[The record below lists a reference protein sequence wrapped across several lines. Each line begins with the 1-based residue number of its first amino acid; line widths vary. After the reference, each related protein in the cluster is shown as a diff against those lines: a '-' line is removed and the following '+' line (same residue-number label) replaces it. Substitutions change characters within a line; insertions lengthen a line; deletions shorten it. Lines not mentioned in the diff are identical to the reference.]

1 MPKLRSLMQTLMLA
15 LVLAGMI
22 VRPVAAQSINVLRD
36 AETEAFFRDISKQ
49 MIVAAQLDPKSVQI
63 LLVGDPSVN
72 AFACCGQNV
81 FIHSGL
87 IQITDNVDQLQGV
100 IAHELGHVAGG
111 HNVRSGEGT
120 GPATSISILSLL
132 AAGAAFALGAGS
144 AGMAILGMGQA
155 VAQADYLSFTRD
167 QESRADQ
174 AGASYLLAA
183 HLSGEGSISF
193 FEKLANQEYRLAI
206 PQDNS
211 YGRTH
216 PISSE
221 RIAALENV
229 YKTSPYWNTPPDP
242 VLNAR
247 FLRIKGKLIGFVE
260 DPKRTLQVYPA
271 NNQTEEARYAR
282 AFAWQRS
289 AYPDA
294 ALNEVDKL
302 LGVHPND
309 PYYLELKG
317 QILLEAGRN
326 RDAITVLRK
335 AVANAPD
342 EPLIATLLGHALIS
356 TEAPGDFAEA
366 KPLLKAAIARD
377 KDNPFAWYQ
386 LGVIYDREGDS
397 PRAALATAERFNMEG
412 NPKGAAANAR
422 VAMAGLPRGSADWI
436 RAQDIAMVSADDIAN
451 KKHH

>member
-1 MPKLRSLMQTLMLA
+1 MLRTLLQT
-15 LVLAGMI
+15 LVLASLLAGLI

-36 AETEAFFRDISKQ
+36 AETETFLRDISRP
-49 MIVAAQLDPKSVQI
+49 MVVAAQLDPKSVQF
-63 LLVGDPSVN
+63 LLVGDPNIN
-72 AFACCGQNV
+72 AFVCCGQNV

-87 IQITDNVDQLQGV
+87 IQVTDNVDQLQGV

-120 GPATSISILSLL
+120 GPATNISILSLL
-132 AAGAAFALGAGS
+132 AAGAALALGAGS
-144 AGMAILGMGQA
+144 AGMAILGMGTA
-155 VAQADYLSFTRD
+155 LAQADYLSFTRD

-183 HLSGEGSISF
+183 QLSGQGSIQF

-206 PQDNS
+206 PQQNS

-216 PISSE
+216 PLSSE

-229 YKTSPYWNTPPDP
+229 YRVSPYWNTPPDP

-260 DPKRTLQVYPA
+260 DPKRTLQIYPPS
-271 NNQTEEARYAR
+271 NQSEEARYAR

-294 ALNEVDKL
+294 AIGEVDKL
-302 LGVHPND
+302 LAVHPND

-317 QILLEAGRN
+317 QILLEAGRSKE
-326 RDAITVLRK
+326 ATVVLRK
-335 AVANAPD
+335 AVANSPG

-356 TEAPGDFAEA
+356 TEAPADFAEA

-386 LGVIYDREGDS
+386 LGVIYDREGDT
-397 PRAALATAERFNMEG
+397 PRAALATAERLNMEN

-422 VAMAGLPRGSADWI
+422 LAMAGLPRGSADWI
-436 RAQDIAMVSADDIAN
+436 RAQDIAMVSADQIAN
-451 KKHH
+451 KKRR

>member
-1 MPKLRSLMQTLMLA
+1 M
-15 LVLAGMI
+15 
-22 VRPVAAQSINVLRD
+22 LRD

-49 MIVAAQLDPKSVQI
+49 MIIAAQLDPKSVQI
-63 LLVGDPSVN
+63 LLVGDPSIN
-72 AFACCGQNV
+72 AFTCCGQNV

-87 IQITDNVDQLQGV
+87 IQVTDNVDQLQGV

-111 HNVRSGEGT
+111 HEVRSGEGT
-120 GPATSISILSLL
+120 GPATNISVLSLI
-132 AAGAAFALGAGS
+132 AAGAAMALGA
-144 AGMAILGMGQA
+144 AGPAMAILGMGTA
-155 VAQADYLSFTRD
+155 VAQADFLSFTRD

-174 AGASYLLAA
+174 AGAVYLQAA
-183 HLSGEGSISF
+183 HLSGAGSIEF
-193 FEKLANQEYRLAI
+193 FNKLANQEYRLAI

-229 YKTSPYWNTPPDP
+229 YKASPYWNTPPDP

-247 FLRIKGKLIGFVE
+247 FLRIKGKLIGFIE
-260 DPKRTLQVYPA
+260 DPKRTLQIYPA
-271 NNQTEEARYAR
+271 SSQTDEARYAR

-294 ALNEVDKL
+294 ALGEVGKL
-302 LGVHPND
+302 LAAHPND

-317 QILLEAGRN
+317 QILLEAGRIP
-326 RDAITVLRK
+326 DAIVALRK

-356 TEAPGDFAEA
+356 TDAPADFAEA

-386 LGVIYDREGDS
+386 LGVIYDREGDT

-436 RAQDIAMVSADDIAN
+436 RAQDIAMVSADDIAT